1 VPRLALAVAL
11 ILCAAVAAAQNPAV
25 DVLHY
30 RIGVGVP
37 AEGEEIDARVEL
49 TVMPVAKPLATLD
62 LDFIGYTID
71 EVTVDG
77 QPAPFTREHG
87 QLRIATG
94 GKSETFRASVRYHGK
109 PSDGLIIR
117 ANKYGR
123 RGVFAD
129 NWPNR
134 AHLWFPSVDH
144 PSDKATVEFII
155 DAPPAY
161 EVIANGLRV
170 GTATL
175 PDGRKQTHWSESMP
189 IPVHCMVFGAGG
201 LSVVG
206 VGSVEDTEIT
216 YYLDPEDRDAGV
228 RQLGRTRQ
236 MVRIFS
242 TMFGPFPYE
251 KLALVESSTR
261 YGGMEN
267 ATAIF
272 LDEKKIGGNVSL
284 EPLVAHEIAH
294 QWFGDAVTQNE
305 WSDVWL
311 SEGFASYFEAVFFE
325 RADGREA
332 FLAHMRGEREIYLKA
347 NREKP
352 RPVYDRPAELMQLLS
367 AFTYEKGAWVLHML
381 RGVMGDGPFF
391 AAVHEYYMRHR
402 NGNASTADLRAIMER
417 HAGQPLGW
425 FFKQWIFEAGHPLYA
440 FAWKWDAGKVAVTI
454 EQRQT
459 GALFRMPVVVEVRG
473 NARVQRETVLVDERR
488 EEIEFASVE
497 APTSVVMDPDE
508 VILKEMVTAEER

>member
-1 VPRLALAVAL
+1 MLLF
-11 ILCAAVAAAQNPAV
+11 CGAVAAAQNPAV

-30 RIGVGVP
+30 RIDVGVP
-37 AEGEEIDARVEL
+37 AEGEEIAARVEL
-49 TVMPVAKPLATLD
+49 TVKPVAKPLATLD
-62 LDFIGYTID
+62 LDFTGYTID

-77 QPAPFTREHG
+77 APAAFTHERD

-144 PSDKATVEFII
+144 PSDKATVELIVS
-155 DAPPAY
+155 APPEY

-170 GTATL
+170 GTTTL
-175 PDGRKQTHWSESMP
+175 PNGQKQTHWSESTP

-206 VGSVEDTEIT
+206 VGSVDDTEIT
-216 YYLDPEDRDAGV
+216 YYLDPEDRDIGV

-272 LDEKKIGGNVSL
+272 LDEKKLGSNVSL

-294 QWFGDAVTQNE
+294 QWFGDAVTQKV

-311 SEGFASYFEAVFFE
+311 SEGFATYFEAVFFE

-332 FLAHMRGEREIYLKA
+332 FLTHMRGERDIYLKA
-347 NREKP
+347 NREKS

-381 RGVMGDGPFF
+381 RGIMGDGPFF

-402 NGNASTADLRAIMER
+402 NGNASTADLQAIMER

-454 EQRQT
+454 EQKQT

-473 NARVQRETVLVDERR
+473 NDRVQRETVLVDERR
-488 EEIEFASVE
+488 EEIEFASEE